1 MNGRERILAL
11 LDGQPVD
18 RTPLMPITMM
28 FAADHAGVSYGDYA
42 RDHRVLVDAQ
52 IATAEAYDFDFVS
65 VISDPA
71 REATDCGAEI
81 QFFDDQPP
89 AIIESDALLTEKNF
103 LRTLTVPDPLGG
115 GLWHGPAAKDRCCP
129 TGWYPSGLWRP
140 LGRRLYERAWHQWH
154 HATGYL

>member
-28 FAADHAGVSYGDYA
+28 YAADHAGVSYGDYA
-42 RDHRVLVDAQ
+42 ADHRVLVAAQ

-71 REATDCGAEI
+71 REAGDCGAEI
-81 QFFDDQPP
+81 EFFDDQPP
-89 AIIESDALLTEKNF
+89 AINESNALLTDKSA
-103 LRTLTVPDPLGG
+103 LDTLEIPDPLGAG
-115 GLWHGPAAKDRCCP
+115 RMGDRVRGAALFKEQV
-129 TGWYPSGLWRP
+129 GESSIWRGI
-140 LGRRLYERAWHQWH
+140 LFRRLDIRE
-154 HATGYL
+154 LL